1 MSAAPVVWV
10 TGLPGA
16 GKSTFGARL
25 AAALRAR
32 GTPCALLDG
41 DEVRAALGRPPG
53 AGPAERDGFYAALS
67 RLATLLAL
75 QGITVVV
82 ASTAHRAAYRHRARE
97 LAPRFVEVY
106 VATSLD
112 VCRRRD
118 PRALYRRA
126 LAGEAH
132 DVPGIDATYEL
143 PSAPDVVATGGEDV
157 AAHARALELAVSE
170 G

>member
-1 MSAAPVVWV
+1 V

-32 GTPCALLDG
+32 GTPCAMLDG
-41 DEVRAALGRPPG
+41 DEVRSALGRPAG
-53 AGPAERDGFYAALS
+53 AGPAERDGFYAALAG
-67 RLATLLAL
+67 LAALLAR
-75 QGITVVV
+75 QGVTAVV
-82 ASTAHRAAYRHRARE
+82 ASTAHRAVHRDQARA

-112 VCRRRD
+112 ECRQRD
-118 PRALYRRA
+118 PRGLYRRA

-143 PSAPDVVATGGEDV
+143 PSAPDVVATGGED
-157 AAHARALELAVSE
+157 AAALERALEFVASE